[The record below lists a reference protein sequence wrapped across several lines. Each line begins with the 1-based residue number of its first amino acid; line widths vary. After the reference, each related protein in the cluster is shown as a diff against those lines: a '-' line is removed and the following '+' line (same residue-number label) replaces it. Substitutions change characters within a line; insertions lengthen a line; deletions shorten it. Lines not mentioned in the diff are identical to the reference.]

1 MELSPEDTG
10 QVAVIEFSEGDI
22 KQEVQDEDTEANE
35 EAIEEIHIEKITS
48 NSNEIQIPRENIP
61 PRINIAMPSG
71 VNVVIIN
78 GIKIVKVRDS
88 RTVISSL
95 DSRPGLI

>member
-10 QVAVIEFSEGDI
+10 KVAVIEISEGDI
-22 KQEVQDEDTEANE
+22 KQEVQDE

-95 DSRPGLI
+95 DSRPCLI

>member
-10 QVAVIEFSEGDI
+10 KVAVIEISEGDI
-22 KQEVQDEDTEANE
+22 KQEVQDE